1 MFFLHKG
8 NLFLAS
14 LVYFLLTNSQIKEAD
29 IFYAISFFYKLIAYI
44 NFCCTRVTYKLFLIV
59 LFSSLMSSC
68 LCYTC
73 IMFLVDELKCF

>member
-44 NFCCTRVTYKLFLIV
+44 NFCCTRVTYKLLLIV

-68 LCYTC
+68 LYYTC